1 MRIGRPIPPLTL
13 TDSERETLERWARRP
28 TTTQPLAQR
37 ARVILGCAA
46 SQTNTRMAQQLR
58 LTKQTVGKW
67 RARFVAKRLDGLGDE
82 PRPGA
87 PRTGNDAQVERVVT
101 LTLESKPRDATHWST
116 RAMAT
121 RCGLSQSMV
130 SRIWRAFGLQP
141 HRTETFKLSPDP
153 LFVEK
158 VRDIV
163 GLYLDPPER
172 ALVLCVDEKSQIQAL
187 DRTQPLLPMRPGQPE
202 RRTHDYV
209 RHGTTSLFAALE
221 VATGKIIGQC
231 HRRHR
236 AVEFRRFLD
245 TIEAAVPAGL
255 EIHLV
260 RDNYA
265 THKTPLIRRWLAKRP
280 RFHLHFT
287 PIGASW
293 INLVERWF
301 ALLTQK
307 QLRLTCIAAHAPW
320 KRPSWSTSGSATRIR
335 SPLCG
340 PRAPT
345 RSSPVSSDFVVGSQ
359 PHKTS
364 LMPSRTGTPGPF
376 PNAALTGGRSATG

>member
-1 MRIGRPIPPLTL
+1 MRRGRPTPKLQL
-13 TDSERETLERWARRP
+13 SEEERATLERWARRP
-28 TTTQPLAQR
+28 TTAQALALR
-37 ARVILGCAA
+37 ARIVLRAA
-46 SQTNTRMAQQLR
+46 ADKTNTQVARELR

-67 RARFVAKRLDGLGDE
+67 RSRFITKRVDGVLDE

-87 PRTGNDAQVERVVT
+87 PRTVGDAAVEEVVR
-101 LTLESKPRDATHWST
+101 LTLETKPRDATHWST
-116 RAMAT
+116 RGMAA
-121 RCGLSQSMV
+121 RCRLSQSTV
-130 SRIWRAFGLQP
+130 TRIWRAFGLQP

-172 ALVLCVDEKSQIQAL
+172 AWVLCVDEKSQIQAL

-221 VATGKIIGQC
+221 AKRGTIIGQC
-231 HRRHR
+231 HQRHQ
-236 AVEFRRFLD
+236 AIEFRKFLD
-245 TIEAAVPAGL
+245 RVDAAVPRDL
-255 EIHLV
+255 DIHLV
-260 RDNYA
+260 LDNYA
-265 THKTPLIRRWLAKRP
+265 THKTPMIRRWLAKRP
-280 RFHLHFT
+280 RYHLHFT

-307 QLRLTCIAAHAPW
+307 QLRRGAHRSTRALEAAILDYITLSNEHPKPFVWTKTADEILASVE
-320 KRPSWSTSGSATRIR
+320 RFCRRI
-335 SPLCG
+335 
-340 PRAPT
+340 
-345 RSSPVSSDFVVGSQ
+345 SD
-359 PHKTS
+359 
-364 LMPSRTGTPGPF
+364 SRD
-376 PNAALTGGRSATG
+376 